1 MKTQSAWG
9 LSLSLVAAAL
19 ATPANAAPAH
29 IEEFII
35 TASPHDKR
43 VDEVPGAIAVLD
55 QQQLQREVAATLG
68 ETLQNQPGINSSSF
82 GPGVGAPV
90 IRGLGGKR
98 VEILHNGT
106 GIADAADVSPDHAI
120 GSEPLLADRIEIL
133 RGPAT
138 LRFGPGAIGGVVNV
152 IDNSIHT
159 EQVEGF
165 HGAGEARHNT
175 NNHENAL
182 MGRLDG
188 GNGPFTYHLSG
199 VLRDS
204 HDLSI
209 PGRADRGDDDSARGH
224 IANSDGEAESW
235 TLGTSWVT
243 DKLVAGIGVSRLDN
257 DYGIPPGGH
266 SHGHGEHGDQEHHE
280 DDHGAEEEHGDEGHG
295 DELFTRV
302 DLAQTVYQGKL
313 LARDLEG
320 LIQQVRIDL
329 SHTDYRHRELEI
341 AQGEREIGTRFDV
354 TGNEARSEITHAP
367 LGGWT
372 GTLGLHYS
380 DRDFA
385 AEGLEA
391 FVPPSDTR
399 GFGIYLIEDLAIGAA
414 DLELGLRHD
423 RQRITTS
430 GLDAIDHDSLNASA
444 SLLYPLTDSQR
455 LGLILS
461 RSERAPV
468 AEELLSDGEHVATRS
483 YEVGNADLDTE
494 SAWNAELNWT
504 LSGDPLEAS
513 ISLYH
518 RRFADFIHAADDG
531 SRFSQDLE
539 ADGLKGA
546 DACSA
551 DLADFDNDAGEFDD
565 ALSCLFYRQ
574 ADARFSGVEAE
585 VSLPVTDNQTLGLWA
600 DRVRAR
606 FDDGG
611 DVPRIPPLRVGAH
624 WDYSQGPWS
633 ARLSVTRAADQD
645 RAGTNLTATDGYTRV
660 DAFVRYG
667 QGSWALFLK
676 GFNLTDE
683 EIRNATSFLR
693 EIAPEP
699 GRGMVM
705 GASYEF

>member
-9 LSLSLVAAAL
+9 LSLSLVAASL
-19 ATPANAAPAH
+19 ATPVAAAPTH
-29 IEEFII
+29 IEEFVI
-35 TASPHDKR
+35 TASPHGKR

-68 ETLQNQPGINSSSF
+68 ETLRNEPGINSSSF

-106 GIADAADVSPDHAI
+106 GVADAADVSPDHAI

-165 HGAGEARHNT
+165 QGAGEARHNT

-182 MGRLDG
+182 VGRLDG

-204 HDLSI
+204 RDASI
-209 PGRADRGDDDSARGH
+209 PGRADRGDEDSTRGH
-224 IANSDGEAESW
+224 IANSDGEADSW

-243 DKLVAGIGVSRLDN
+243 DKLVAGIGVSRLN
-257 DYGIPPGGH
+257 NAYGIPPGGH
-266 SHGHGEHGDQEHHE
+266 GHGGHDEGESQGDDEHHDDQGIEE
-280 DDHGAEEEHGDEGHG
+280 DHG
-295 DELFTRV
+295 DELFTRI

-313 LARDLEG
+313 LARGLEG
-320 LIQQVRIDL
+320 FVQQVRIDL
-329 SHTDYRHRELEI
+329 SRTDYGHRELEI
-341 AQGEREIGTRFDV
+341 AGDEREVGTRFDV
-354 TGNEARSEITHAP
+354 TGNEARGEITHAP
-367 LGGWT
+367 LAGWT
-372 GTLGLHYS
+372 GTLGLHYT

-399 GFGIYLIEDLAIGAA
+399 GLGIYLIEDLAIGAA

-430 GLDAIDHDSLNASA
+430 GLDAIDHDSVNASA
-444 SLLYPLTDSQR
+444 SLLYPLADSQR

-468 AEELLSDGEHVATRS
+468 AEELLSAGEHVATRS
-483 YEVGNADLDTE
+483 YEVGNPGLDTE

-504 LSGDPLEAS
+504 LSGEPLEAS
-513 ISLYH
+513 VSLYH
-518 RRFADFIHAADDG
+518 RRFADFIHGADDG
-531 SRFSQDLE
+531 SRFSHDRE
-539 ADGLKGA
+539 ADGLAGA
-546 DACSA
+546 AACST
-551 DLADFDNDAGEFDD
+551 DLADFDNDAGEFDE
-565 ALSCLFYRQ
+565 ALPCLFYRQ

-585 VSLPVTDNQTLGLWA
+585 LTLPITTNQTLGLWA
-600 DRVRAR
+600 DQVRAR

-645 RAGTNLTATDGYTRV
+645 RAGANQTATDGYTRV

-667 QGSWALFLK
+667 QGGWALFLK
-676 GFNLTDE
+676 GFNLTDAD
-683 EIRNATSFLR
+683 IRNATSFLR

-699 GRGMVM
+699 GRGMVV